1 MVAPEPDPCC
11 VSSWRQVGAVL
22 EDQLLHLIV
31 RDILAS
37 EEKRAV

>member
-1 MVAPEPDPCC
+1 MAAPEPDPCC

-22 EDQLLHLIV
+22 DDQLLYVIV
-31 RDILAS
+31 RDILSS